1 MTLMMSVSG
10 VRGIV
15 GETMTP
21 MLAAQIGAAF
31 GAYLGGGKVV
41 LGRDTRPSGDMV
53 KSALISGLLAS
64 GCDVVDLGVVSTPG
78 TALMIDELKA
88 DAGVV
93 ITASH
98 NPIQWNGIKLIGKQ
112 GFALTQ
118 TEADKV
124 YERFRNNDFKLVGP
138 LKMGRLQQNSTTHER
153 HIARVM
159 KIVDAAAIKSRRFKV
174 VLDSVNG
181 AGGTGGRMLLDA
193 LGCQIEHINAEPSG
207 HFAHT
212 PEPIAE
218 NLTGLCEAVKQCK
231 ADVGFAM
238 DPDADRLAIV
248 DDRGRYIG
256 EEFTVALAAKFVF
269 SKNPGPAAVN
279 LSTSRMIDDLA
290 RAAGHGSMVHRTAV
304 GEANVASAVLDKR
317 CVIGGEGNGG
327 VIDPRVVLVRDSFT
341 GMAMI
346 LNLLVNERQP
356 LSAIVDAMPQYVMVK
371 QKFEMPRERIDDWLV
386 KVRQSASGGS
396 LNDSDG
402 LRIDWPEGWVHVR
415 ASNTEPIARVISE
428 ARDRETAEALARR
441 ISDLRTN
448 A

>member
-31 GAYLGGGKVV
+31 GAYLGGGRVV
-41 LGRDTRPSGDMV
+41 LGRDTRPSGEMV
-53 KSALISGLLAS
+53 KSGLVSGLLAV

-78 TALMIDELKA
+78 TALMISELGA
-88 DAGVV
+88 NGGVV

-98 NPIQWNGIKLIGKQ
+98 NPIAWNGIKLLSRQ

-118 TEADKV
+118 GEVEKV
-124 YERFRNNDFKLVGP
+124 YDRFGRKDFAFVGP
-138 LKMGRLQQNSTTHER
+138 LKIGHTLQDGSTHDR
-153 HIARVM
+153 HVSRVL
-159 KIVDAAAIKSRRFKV
+159 KIVDVAGIRGRKFRV

-181 AGGTGGRMLLDA
+181 AGGMGGRMLLDA
-193 LGCQIEHINAEPSG
+193 LGCTVHHINAEPSG

-218 NLTGLCEAVKQCK
+218 NLGGLCDAVKEHG
-231 ADVGFAM
+231 ANVGFAM
-238 DPDADRLAIV
+238 DPDADRLAVV
-248 DDRGRYIG
+248 DDKGRYIG
-256 EEFTVALAAKFVF
+256 EEYTIALAAKFIF
-269 SKNPGPAAVN
+269 SQSPGPAAVN

-290 RAAGHGSMVHRTAV
+290 LAAGGGARVHRTAV
-304 GEANVASAVLDKR
+304 GEANVASAVLEQR

-341 GMAMI
+341 GMGLI
-346 LNLLVNERQP
+346 LNLLVSQNRA
-356 LSAIVDAMPQYVMVK
+356 LSAIVDEMPRYVMVK
-371 QKFEMPRERIDDWLV
+371 QKFEMPREKIDAWLQR
-386 KVRQSASGGS
+386 VRGAASSGK
-396 LNDSDG
+396 LNDTDG

-415 ASNTEPIARVISE
+415 PSNTEPIARVISE
-428 ARDRETAEALARR
+428 AKDKNTAESLARR
-441 ISDLRTN
+441 ISDLMPR
-448 A
+448 